1 MAFQG
6 FSKKAVQYLHDVYQN
21 NSKAWYEAH
30 KKDFEAFMDMHL
42 ELCDKR
48 SNLGYS
54 EHGLVVAQK
63 SSFNAI

>member
-30 KKDFEAFMDMHL
+30 KKDFEAYL
-42 ELCDKR
+42 K
-48 SNLGYS
+48 
-54 EHGLVVAQK
+54 
-63 SSFNAI
+63 